1 MKINVIFA
9 SREPVRASV
18 LTDALKTGG
27 MSLTIAQRSKET
39 LGFLANGGADLLLV
53 GQKLADEDGIDL
65 IKAIRSRGPC
75 RQIPIVALVEF
86 GAETANGQQARPTA
100 GPNPARLAT
109 EALRPPSAWP
119 AGLKTRPAAV
129 FAGSP
134 PPQTPMAPPSSST
147 VSAQAPDRTSL
158 RLVFFQA
165 GADECLSLN
174 WDVAECLARIKA
186 VLRRTRQAGAEE
198 LIKMGA
204 IELNLTSYTLHIN
217 GKRVAL
223 TSKELDLLYVFLSS
237 PNRVLSRPYLIE
249 RVWGYNYF
257 GSPRTVDV
265 HVRRLREKL
274 GPAAK
279 HITTIPCVG
288 YKLIPPPQT
297 RR

>member
-1 MKINVIFA
+1 MKTNVIFA
-9 SREPVRASV
+9 SREPARASL
-18 LTDALKTGG
+18 LTDALKASG
-27 MSLTIAQRSKET
+27 MSLTIAQRGKET
-39 LGFLANGGADLLLV
+39 LGFLSNGGADLLLI
-53 GQKLADEDGIDL
+53 GQKLADEEGIDL
-65 IKAIRSRGPC
+65 IKSIRSRGPC
-75 RQIPIVALVEF
+75 RQMPIVALVEF
-86 GAETANGQQARPTA
+86 GAESSTNGQQPRPA
-100 GPNPARLAT
+100 S
-109 EALRPPSAWP
+109 EAPRQSAAWP
-119 AGLKTRPAAV
+119 SGLKTRLAPA
-129 FAGSP
+129 FTGAGNPHVQAAPMPSP
-134 PPQTPMAPPSSST
+134 ST
-147 VSAQAPDRTSL
+147 VSAQSPDRTSL

-223 TSKELDLLYVFLSS
+223 TSKELDLLYVFLSA

-274 GPAAK
+274 GPASK

-288 YKLIPPPQT
+288 YKLVPPPQS